1 MLALSMGPISV
12 RRQEIMQVR
21 EVSKE
26 DALGLSSQ
34 PEGHFYDRKASQ
46 IKGAKLQK
54 IVCAFANADGGDV
67 YIGIADDKDEAVS
80 EKRWAG
86 APTME
91 EYNQLVQST
100 LEIVPSPPITMEFL
114 KSSLSENYILHIQVE
129 KSQSVH
135 QTSDGTVYERKGAQS
150 LPIKEADRITALGFA
165 KGASSYEDM
174 QIASAD
180 AEDVVDS
187 EEIRIFLNDY
197 SPKTDPLDLSLN
209 KGLIDRRTFKPK
221 ACGLLLFSNDP
232 SGVVPKKCSVKIVR
246 YETKEDDPER
256 DHLAFAE
263 TVEGPL
269 FPLIKKS
276 VERVT
281 EIMSSISVW
290 TTEGAKSMEYPPET
304 LWEIMVNAVIH
315 RDYSVSD
322 DVQILIFDNR
332 IEVLSPGRLPGFV
345 SRENILD
352 VRYARNPKIV
362 GMLSKYKDA
371 PNKDIGEGLNTAF
384 QKMKEWKMRNPE
396 ILEEENYVRVV
407 IPHASLATPQEA
419 IMEFLSKNDTIT
431 NRQARD
437 ITGIKSENAVK
448 SEFYRLRDAGK
459 IEMIP
464 ELKGNKA
471 AWRLTGNNLDF
482 V

>member
-1 MLALSMGPISV
+1 MAG
-12 RRQEIMQVR
+12 EIMQVR
-21 EVSKE
+21 EISKA
-26 DALGLSSQ
+26 DALSLSSQ
-34 PEGHFYDRKASQ
+34 PEGHFYDRKAAK

-54 IVCAFANADGGDV
+54 IVCAFANSDGGDV
-67 YIGIADDKDEAVS
+67 YVGVADDKDEAEPS
-80 EKRWAG
+80 KRWHG
-86 APTME
+86 AASME
-91 EYNQLVQST
+91 EYNQLIQSV
-100 LEIVPSPPITMEFL
+100 LEIKPSPPIVMQFL
-114 KSSLSENYILHIQVE
+114 RSPLSPNYVLHIQVD
-129 KSQSVH
+129 KGQSVH
-135 QTSDGTVYERKGAQS
+135 QVADGTVYERKGAQS
-150 LPIKEADRITALGFA
+150 LPIKEAERITALGFA

-174 QIASAD
+174 QVDSAD

-187 EEIRIFLNDY
+187 DEIKVFLDEY

-209 KGLIDRRTFKPK
+209 KGLIDRRSFKPK
-221 ACGLLLFSNDP
+221 ACGLVLFSNDP
-232 SGVVPKKCSVKIVR
+232 SGVLPKKCSVKIVR

-256 DHLAFAE
+256 DHLGFTE
-263 TVEGPL
+263 TIEGPL
-269 FPLIKKS
+269 YPLIRKA
-276 VERVT
+276 VARVT
-281 EIMSSISVW
+281 DIMSSISVW
-290 TTEGAKSMEYPPET
+290 TTEGAKSMQYPPET
-304 LWEIMVNAVIH
+304 LWEIVVNALIH

-362 GMLSKYKDA
+362 GILSKYKDA

-384 QKMKEWKMRNPE
+384 QKMKEWKMRSPE
-396 ILEEENYVRVV
+396 IYDEENYVRVV

-419 IMEFLSKNDTIT
+419 IMEFLSKNETIT
-431 NRQARD
+431 NKQARD

-448 SEFYRLRDAGK
+448 SEFYKLRDAGK

-471 AWRLTGNNLDF
+471 AWRLMQAGPAKPAI
-482 V
+482 

>member
-1 MLALSMGPISV
+1 
-12 RRQEIMQVR
+12 MQVR
-21 EVSKE
+21 EISAA
-26 DALGLSSQ
+26 DALSLSSE
-34 PEGHFYDRKASQ
+34 PEGHFYDRKAAQ

-54 IVCAFANADGGDV
+54 LVCAFANADGGDV
-67 YIGIADDKDEAVS
+67 YVGIADDKDEADPT
-80 EKRWAG
+80 KRWAG
-86 APTME
+86 ASTME
-91 EYNQLVQST
+91 EFNQLIQS
-100 LEIVPSPPITMEFL
+100 LMEMSSSPPMTLEFL
-114 KSSLSENYILHIQVE
+114 KSPISANYVLHIQVD

-150 LPIKEADRITALGFA
+150 LPIKEAERIAALGFA

-174 QIASAD
+174 QVDSAE
-180 AEDVVDS
+180 AEDVVDA
-187 EEIRIFLNDY
+187 EEIKVFLSEY
-197 SPKTDPLDLSLN
+197 SPKTDPLDLSIN
-209 KGLIDRRTFKPK
+209 KGLIDRKNFKPK
-221 ACGLLLFSNDP
+221 ACGLLLFSNEP
-232 SGVVPKKCSVKIVR
+232 SGVIPKKCSVKIVR

-256 DHLAFAE
+256 DHLAFTE
-263 TVEGPL
+263 TIEGPL
-269 FPLIKKS
+269 FPLIRNS
-276 VERVT
+276 VKRVT
-281 EIMSSISVW
+281 EIMSSIKVW

-304 LWEIMVNAVIH
+304 LWEIVVNAVIH

-322 DVQILIFDNR
+322 DVQILVFDNR

-345 SRENILD
+345 SRDNILD
-352 VRYARNPKIV
+352 VRYARNPKVV

-419 IMEFLSKNDTIT
+419 IMEFLSNNATIT
-431 NRQARD
+431 NKQARD

-448 SEFYRLRDAGK
+448 SEFYKLRDAGK

-471 AWRLTGNNLDF
+471 AWRLIGAQ
-482 V
+482 

>member
-1 MLALSMGPISV
+1 
-12 RRQEIMQVR
+12 MQVR
-21 EVSKE
+21 EVSTV
-26 DALGLSSQ
+26 DALTLSTD
-34 PEGHFYDRKASQ
+34 PEGHFYDRKAAQ

-67 YIGIADDKDEAVS
+67 YVGIADDKDEPDPK
-80 EKRWAG
+80 KRWNG
-86 APTME
+86 APNME
-91 EYNQLVQST
+91 EFNQLIQS
-100 LEIVPSPPITMEFL
+100 LMELSPSPPMTMEFL
-114 KSSLSENYILHIQVE
+114 KSPLSSNYVLHIQVD

-150 LPIKEADRITALGFA
+150 LPIKEAERITALGFA
-165 KGASSYEDM
+165 KGVSSYEDM
-174 QIASAD
+174 QVDSAD
-180 AEDVVDS
+180 AEDVVDAD
-187 EEIRIFLNDY
+187 EIKIFLNEY
-197 SPKTDPLDLSLN
+197 SPKTDPLDLSIN
-209 KGLIDRRTFKPK
+209 KGLIDRKNFKPK
-221 ACGLLLFSNDP
+221 ACGLLLFANDP
-232 SGVVPKKCSVKIVR
+232 SGVIPKKCSVKIVR

-256 DHLAFAE
+256 DHLAFTE
-263 TVEGPL
+263 TIEGPL
-269 FPLIKKS
+269 YPLMRAS
-276 VERVT
+276 VNRVT

-290 TTEGAKSMEYPPET
+290 TTDGAKSMQYPPET
-304 LWEIMVNAVIH
+304 LWEIVVNALIH

-322 DVQILIFDNR
+322 DVQIMIFDNR

-362 GMLSKYKDA
+362 GMLSKYKNA

-396 ILEEENYVRVV
+396 IIEDVNYVRVV

-419 IMEFLSKNDTIT
+419 IMEFLAKNSMIT
-431 NRQARD
+431 NKQARD

-448 SEFYRLRDAGK
+448 SEFYKLRDAGK

-471 AWRLTGNNLDF
+471 AWRLTSS
-482 V
+482 

>member
-1 MLALSMGPISV
+1 
-12 RRQEIMQVR
+12 MQVR
-21 EVSKE
+21 EVSKV
-26 DALGLSSQ
+26 DALALSSQ
-34 PEGHFYDRKASQ
+34 PEGHFYDRKAHQ

-67 YIGIADDKDEAVS
+67 YVGIADDKDEADAK
-80 EKRWAG
+80 KRWAG
-86 APTME
+86 APSME
-91 EYNQLVQST
+91 EYNQLIQST
-100 LEIVPSPPITMEFL
+100 LEVNPSPPIIMEFL
-114 KSSLSENYILHIQVE
+114 KSPLSDNYILHIQVD

-150 LPIKEADRITALGFA
+150 LPIKDAQRIAALGFA

-174 QIASAD
+174 QVDSAD

-187 EEIRIFLNDY
+187 NEIKVFLSEY
-197 SPKTDPLDLSLN
+197 SPKTDPLDLSIN
-209 KGLIDRRTFKPK
+209 KSLIDRKTFKPK

-232 SGVVPKKCSVKIVR
+232 SGVVPKKCSVKIIR

-256 DHLAFAE
+256 DHLAF
-263 TVEGPL
+263 TDTIEGPL

-276 VERVT
+276 VDRVT

-290 TTEGAKSMEYPPET
+290 TTEGAKSMKYPPET
-304 LWEIMVNAVIH
+304 LWEIVVNALIH

-384 QKMKEWKMRNPE
+384 QKMKEWRMRSPE
-396 ILEEENYVRVV
+396 ICEEGNYVRVV

-431 NRQARD
+431 NKQARD

-448 SEFYRLRDAGK
+448 SEFYKLRDAGK

-464 ELKGNKA
+464 ELRGNKA
-471 AWRLTGNNLDF
+471 AWRLTASNNQ
-482 V
+482 

>member
-1 MLALSMGPISV
+1 MDT
-12 RRQEIMQVR
+12 MQVR
-21 EVSKE
+21 EISKA
-26 DALGLSSQ
+26 DALALSSQ
-34 PEGHFYDRKASQ
+34 PEGHFYDRKAAA

-54 IVCAFANADGGDV
+54 LISAFANADGGDV
-67 YIGIADDKDEAVS
+67 YIGIADDKDES
-80 EKRWAG
+80 DPEKRWVG
-86 APTME
+86 ASIE
-91 EYNQLVQST
+91 DYNQIIQST
-100 LEIVPSPPITMEFL
+100 LEIRPSPPVMMEFL
-114 KSSLSENYILHIQVE
+114 KSPLSSNYILHIQVD

-135 QTSDGTVYERKGAQS
+135 QTADGTVYERKGAQS
-150 LPIKEADRITALGFA
+150 LPIKDAERITALGFA

-174 QIASAD
+174 QVDSAD

-187 EEIRIFLNDY
+187 DEIMVFLGDY
-197 SPKTDPLDLSLN
+197 SPRTDPLDLSIN
-209 KGLIDRRTFKPK
+209 KGLIDRKTFKPK
-221 ACGLLLFSNDP
+221 CCGLLLFANDP
-232 SGVVPKKCSVKIVR
+232 SGLVPKKCSLKIVR
-246 YETKEDDPER
+246 YKTKEDDPER
-256 DHLAFAE
+256 DHLEFTE
-263 TVEGPL
+263 TIEGPL
-269 FPLIKKS
+269 FPLIKRS
-276 VERVT
+276 VRRVT

-290 TTEGAKSMEYPPET
+290 TTDGAKSMQYPPET
-304 LWEIMVNAVIH
+304 LWEIVVNAVIH

-345 SRENILD
+345 SRDNILD

-384 QKMKEWKMRNPE
+384 QKMKEWRMRSPE
-396 ILEEENYVRVV
+396 ILEEDNYVRVV

-419 IMEFLSKNDTIT
+419 IMEFLSKNNTIT
-431 NRQARD
+431 NKQARD

-448 SEFYRLRDAGK
+448 SEFYKLRDAGK

-471 AWRLTGNNLDF
+471 AWRLLTTNDQDSA

>member
-1 MLALSMGPISV
+1 
-12 RRQEIMQVR
+12 MQVR
-21 EVSKE
+21 EITRE
-26 DALGLSSQ
+26 DALAVSSE
-34 PEGHFYDRKASQ
+34 PEGHFYDRKAAQ

-54 IVCAFANADGGDV
+54 IVCALANADGGDV
-67 YIGIADDKDEAVS
+67 YVGIADDKDEPDPS
-80 EKRWAG
+80 KRWTG
-86 APTME
+86 TSSIE
-91 EYNQLVQST
+91 DYNQLIQSAM
-100 LEIVPSPPITMEFL
+100 EIGPSPPMMLEFI
-114 KSSLSENYILHIQVE
+114 KSPLSQNYVLHIQVE

-150 LPIKEADRITALGFA
+150 LPIKDAERITALGFA

-174 QIASAD
+174 TVDSAD

-187 EEIRIFLNDY
+187 EEVKLFLGDY
-197 SPKTDPLDLSLN
+197 SPRTDPLDLSLN
-209 KGLIDRRTFKPK
+209 KNLIDRKTFKPK

-232 SGVVPKKCSVKIVR
+232 SALIPRKCSVKIVR

-256 DHLAFAE
+256 DHLAFSE
-263 TVEGPL
+263 TVEGAL
-269 FPLIKKS
+269 YQLIKKS
-276 VERVT
+276 VARVT

-304 LWEIMVNAVIH
+304 LWEIVVNALIH
-315 RDYSVSD
+315 RDYSISD

-332 IEVLSPGRLPGFV
+332 IEVVSPGRLPGFV

-362 GMLSKYKDA
+362 GILSKYKDA

-384 QKMKEWKMRNPE
+384 QKMKEWKMRSPE
-396 ILEEENYVRVV
+396 ILEEENYLRVI

-419 IMEFLSKNDTIT
+419 ILEFLTKNETIT

-471 AWRLTGNNLDF
+471 AWRF
-482 V
+482 KAS

>member
-1 MLALSMGPISV
+1 
-12 RRQEIMQVR
+12 MQVR
-21 EVSKE
+21 EVSKV
-26 DALGLSSQ
+26 DALALSSQ
-34 PEGHFYDRKASQ
+34 PEGHFYDRKAHQ

-67 YIGIADDKDEAVS
+67 YVGIADDKDEADAK
-80 EKRWAG
+80 KRWAG
-86 APTME
+86 APSME
-91 EYNQLVQST
+91 EYNQLIQST
-100 LEIVPSPPITMEFL
+100 LEVNPSPPIIMEFL
-114 KSSLSENYILHIQVE
+114 KSPLSDNYILHIQVD

-150 LPIKEADRITALGFA
+150 LPIKDAQRIAALGFA

-174 QIASAD
+174 QVDSAD

-187 EEIRIFLNDY
+187 NEIKVFLSEY
-197 SPKTDPLDLSLN
+197 SPKTDPLDLSIN
-209 KGLIDRRTFKPK
+209 KSLIDRKTFKPK

-232 SGVVPKKCSVKIVR
+232 SGVVPKKCSVKIIR

-256 DHLAFAE
+256 DHLAF
-263 TVEGPL
+263 TDTIEGPL

-276 VERVT
+276 VDRVT

-290 TTEGAKSMEYPPET
+290 TTEDAKSMKYPPET
-304 LWEIMVNAVIH
+304 LWEIVVNALIH

-384 QKMKEWKMRNPE
+384 QKMKEWRMRSPE
-396 ILEEENYVRVV
+396 ICEEGNYVRVV

-431 NRQARD
+431 NKQARD

-448 SEFYRLRDAGK
+448 SEFYKLRDAGK

-464 ELKGNKA
+464 ELRGNKA
-471 AWRLTGNNLDF
+471 AWRLTASNNQ
-482 V
+482 